1 MMMDPDRFADALYAT
16 PPLEAVEARILEML
30 AAAGNEFVPLSVLHE
45 ASGLPH
51 GPFFNAW
58 GQLWRKFY
66 DACDCSL
73 CRTKRKDKI
82 HHILD
87 GLRLAESDE
96 FSYRLP
102 APLREM
108 VNQWLDDEGVPASS
122 QVAANRMR

>member
-66 DACDCSL
+66 DACACSL
-73 CRTKRKDKI
+73 CRSKRKDKI

-102 APLREM
+102 APLREI
-108 VNQWLDDEGVPASS
+108 LDDEAVPASS
-122 QVAANRMR
+122 QVVANRMR

>member
-1 MMMDPDRFADALYAT
+1 MMMDPELFEDGLYAT
-16 PPLEAVEARILEML
+16 PPLDVVETRILELL
-30 AAAGNEFVPLSVLHE
+30 AAGWNEFVPISVLHD

-51 GPFFNAW
+51 GSFFNAW
-58 GQLWRKFY
+58 GQPWRKFC

-82 HHILD
+82 CHVLD
-87 GLRLAESDE
+87 GMRLADFDE

-102 APLREM
+102 APLREL
-108 VNQWLDDEGVPASS
+108 VSEWIDDESVRTSK

>member
-1 MMMDPDRFADALYAT
+1 MMMDPDRFEDALYAT
-16 PPLEAVEARILEML
+16 PPLEVVEARILELL
-30 AAAGNEFVPLSVLHE
+30 AAGGNEFVPLSVLHE

-82 HHILD
+82 HHVLD

-102 APLREM
+102 APLREL

-122 QVAANRMR
+122 QVAATWMR

>member
-1 MMMDPDRFADALYAT
+1 MMIDPDRFADALYAT
-16 PPLEAVEARILEML
+16 PPLEAVETRILEML

-73 CRTKRKDKI
+73 CRMKKKDKI
-82 HHILD
+82 YHILD

-102 APLREM
+102 APLREL
-108 VNQWLDDEGVPASS
+108 VSEWIDDESVRTSK